1 MQTGQGIDAFGLIY
15 ILTTGGDLGVEVTDA
30 HHAVTIRF
38 TGNFDSSDGM
48 KDRQIGKLLGM
59 SPAICHHT
67 LFRLS

>member
-1 MQTGQGIDAFGLIY
+1 MPTMLSLYVSRGIS
-15 ILTTGGDLGVEVTDA
+15 
-30 HHAVTIRF
+30 
-38 TGNFDSSDGM
+38 DSSDGM